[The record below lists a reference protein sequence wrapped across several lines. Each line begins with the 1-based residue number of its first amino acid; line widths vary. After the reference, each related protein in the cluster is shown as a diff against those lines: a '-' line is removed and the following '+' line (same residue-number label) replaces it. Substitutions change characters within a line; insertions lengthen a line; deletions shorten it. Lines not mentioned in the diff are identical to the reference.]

1 MATIVD
7 VARLAGVTPTTVSRV
22 INNRGYISEKTK
34 KRVQEAMDELGYQP
48 NEIARSLTKQK
59 SNTIGVI
66 VPHISHPYF
75 AKLISNLEN
84 EAAKKDYKII
94 LCNSK
99 EKAEKEKQ
107 YLDMCKSNR
116 VAGIIICSGNVE
128 SNKINTGG
136 IPVVL
141 LEKNFEEG
149 KLGIQCDNYQGG
161 KLATEHLIECGCK
174 KILHLSGVID
184 EEMPADNREKAF
196 IDVCSKNEIEY
207 FIKKY
212 DIDTYNQMNYYDYI
226 KAALNEIEGVDGIFA
241 SSDLI
246 AAQVIQ
252 VCNEI
257 KIRIPEDIKLVGF
270 DDVDIS
276 QLTTPRITTVHQ
288 PIKEMA
294 RLSIGLIDA
303 KYNNIEVNEKT
314 ILSIK
319 LIIRES
325 TVNKF
330 IYGVF

>member
-34 KRVQEAMDELGYQP
+34 KRVHEAMDELGYQP

-196 IDVCSKNEIEY
+196 IDVCNKNKIEY
-207 FIKKY
+207 FIKNY

-276 QLTTPRITTVHQ
+276 QLTTPRITTIHQ

-294 RLSIGLIDA
+294 RLSIELIDA

-314 ILSIK
+314 ILPIK

-325 TVNKF
+325 TVNK
-330 IYGVF
+330 

>member
-1 MATIVD
+1 MATIVE

-34 KRVQEAMDELGYQP
+34 KRVHEAMDELGYQP

-294 RLSIGLIDA
+294 RLSIELIDA

-314 ILSIK
+314 ILPIK

-325 TVNKF
+325 TVNK
-330 IYGVF
+330 

>member
-116 VAGIIICSGNVE
+116 VAGIVLCSGNVE
-128 SNKINTGG
+128 YNMINTGN
-136 IPVVL
+136 IPIVL
-141 LEKNFEEG
+141 LEKNFEKG

-294 RLSIGLIDA
+294 RLSIELIDA

-325 TVNKF
+325 TVNK
-330 IYGVF
+330 

>member
-34 KRVQEAMDELGYQP
+34 KRVHEAMDELGYQP

-226 KAALNEIEGVDGIFA
+226 EAALNEIEGVDGIFA

-294 RLSIGLIDA
+294 RLSIELIDA

-314 ILSIK
+314 ILPIK

-325 TVNKF
+325 TVNK
-330 IYGVF
+330 

>member
-34 KRVQEAMDELGYQP
+34 KRVHEAMDELGYQP

-257 KIRIPEDIKLVGF
+257 KIRIPEDSKLVGF

-294 RLSIGLIDA
+294 RLSIELIDA

-314 ILSIK
+314 ILPIK

-325 TVNKF
+325 TVNK
-330 IYGVF
+330 

>member
-59 SNTIGVI
+59 SNTLGVI

-325 TVNKF
+325 TVNK
-330 IYGVF
+330 

>member
-34 KRVQEAMDELGYQP
+34 KRVHEAMDELGYQP

-314 ILSIK
+314 ILPIK

-325 TVNKF
+325 TVNK
-330 IYGVF
+330 

>member
-34 KRVQEAMDELGYQP
+34 KRVHEVMDELGYQP

-149 KLGIQCDNYQGG
+149 KLGIQCDTYQGG

-294 RLSIGLIDA
+294 RLSIELINA

-325 TVNKF
+325 TVNK
-330 IYGVF
+330 

>member
-34 KRVQEAMDELGYQP
+34 KRVHEVMDELGYQP

-141 LEKNFEEG
+141 LEKIFEEG

-294 RLSIGLIDA
+294 RLSIELIDA

-314 ILSIK
+314 ILPIK

-325 TVNKF
+325 TVNK
-330 IYGVF
+330 

>member
-34 KRVQEAMDELGYQP
+34 KRVHEAMDELGYQP

-207 FIKKY
+207 LIKKY

-294 RLSIGLIDA
+294 RLSIELIDA

-314 ILSIK
+314 ILPIK

-325 TVNKF
+325 TVNK
-330 IYGVF
+330 

>member
-7 VARLAGVTPTTVSRV
+7 VAKLAGVTPTTVSRV

-34 KRVQEAMDELGYQP
+34 NKVHEAMEQLGYQP

-84 EAAKKDYKII
+84 EAAKSGYKII

-116 VAGIIICSGNVE
+116 VAGIILCSGNVE
-128 SNKINTGG
+128 SNKINTGN
-136 IPVVL
+136 IPIVL
-141 LEKNFEEG
+141 LEKNFEDG

-161 KLATEHLIECGCK
+161 KLATEHLIDCGCK
-174 KILHLSGVID
+174 RLLHFSGVID

-196 IDVCSKNEIEY
+196 IDICNENNIEF
-207 FIKKY
+207 FIRKY
-212 DIDTYNQMNYYDYI
+212 DIDTYNEMNYYGYI
-226 KAALNEIEGVDGIFA
+226 KETLKEIENIDGIFS

-252 VCNEI
+252 VCNELN
-257 KIRIPEDIKLVGF
+257 IRIPSDVKLVGF
-270 DDVDIS
+270 DDVEIAK
-276 QLTTPRITTVHQ
+276 LTTPTITTIHQ

-294 RLSIGLIDA
+294 KLAIELIDS
-303 KYNNIEVNEKT
+303 KYKNIEVNEQT
-314 ILSIK
+314 ILPIE
-319 LIIRES
+319 LVVRNS
-325 TVNKF
+325 TLNK
-330 IYGVF
+330 

>member
-34 KRVQEAMDELGYQP
+34 KRVHEAMDELGYQP

-174 KILHLSGVID
+174 KVLHFSGVID

-196 IDVCSKNEIEY
+196 IDICNENNIEF
-207 FIKKY
+207 FIRKY

-294 RLSIGLIDA
+294 RLSIELIDA

-314 ILSIK
+314 ILPIK

-325 TVNKF
+325 TVNK
-330 IYGVF
+330 

>member
-116 VAGIIICSGNVE
+116 VAGMIICSGNVE

-325 TVNKF
+325 TVNK
-330 IYGVF
+330 

>member
-34 KRVQEAMDELGYQP
+34 KRVHEAMDELGYQP

-241 SSDLI
+241 
-246 AAQVIQ
+246 QVIH

-294 RLSIGLIDA
+294 RLSIELIDA

-314 ILSIK
+314 ILPIK

-325 TVNKF
+325 TVNK
-330 IYGVF
+330 

>member
-7 VARLAGVTPTTVSRV
+7 VAKLAGVTPTTVSRV

-34 KRVQEAMDELGYQP
+34 NKVHEAMEQLGYQP

-59 SNTIGVI
+59 SNTIGII

-116 VAGIIICSGNVE
+116 VAGIILCSGNVE
-128 SNKINTGG
+128 SNKINTGD

-174 KILHLSGVID
+174 KVLHFSGVID

-196 IDVCSKNEIEY
+196 IDTCIKNSVKY
-207 FIKKY
+207 YIKKF
-212 DIDTYNQMNYYDYI
+212 DINTYNQMDYYEAI
-226 KAALNEIEGVDGIFA
+226 KDTLTEIKEIDGIFA

-252 VCNEI
+252 VCNELN
-257 KIRIPEDIKLVGF
+257 IRIPQDIKLVGF
-270 DDVDIS
+270 DDVEIS
-276 QLTTPRITTVHQ
+276 KLTTPTITTIHQ
-288 PIKEMA
+288 PIKEMSK
-294 RLSIGLIDA
+294 LSVELIDA
-303 KYNNIEVNEKT
+303 KYTNVEIDKQ
-314 ILSIK
+314 
-319 LIIRES
+319 IIVPVELVVRNS
-325 TVNKF
+325 TK
-330 IYGVF
+330 

>member
-116 VAGIIICSGNVE
+116 VAGIIICSVNVE

-325 TVNKF
+325 TVNK
-330 IYGVF
+330 

>member
-7 VARLAGVTPTTVSRV
+7 VARLAGVTPTTVTRV

-149 KLGIQCDNYQGG
+149 KIGIQCDNYQGG

-325 TVNKF
+325 TVNK
-330 IYGVF
+330 

>member
-34 KRVQEAMDELGYQP
+34 KRVHEAMDELGYQP

-149 KLGIQCDNYQGG
+149 KFGIQCDNYQGG

-294 RLSIGLIDA
+294 RLSIELIDA

-314 ILSIK
+314 ILPIK

-325 TVNKF
+325 TVNK
-330 IYGVF
+330 

>member
-34 KRVQEAMDELGYQP
+34 KRVHEVMDELGYQP

-116 VAGIIICSGNVE
+116 VAGIIICSGNFE

-294 RLSIGLIDA
+294 RLSIELIDA

-314 ILSIK
+314 ILPIK

-325 TVNKF
+325 TVNK
-330 IYGVF
+330 

>member
-7 VARLAGVTPTTVSRV
+7 VAGLAGVTPTTVSRV

-34 KRVQEAMDELGYQP
+34 KRVHEAMDELGYQP

-294 RLSIGLIDA
+294 RLSIELIDA

-314 ILSIK
+314 ILPIK

-325 TVNKF
+325 TVNK
-330 IYGVF
+330 

>member
-257 KIRIPEDIKLVGF
+257 KISIPEDIKLVGF

-325 TVNKF
+325 TVNK
-330 IYGVF
+330 

>member
-303 KYNNIEVNEKT
+303 KYNNIEVNEKN

-325 TVNKF
+325 TVNK
-330 IYGVF
+330 

>member
-34 KRVQEAMDELGYQP
+34 KMVHEAMDELGYQP

-294 RLSIGLIDA
+294 RLSIELIDA

-314 ILSIK
+314 ILPIK
-319 LIIRES
+319 LIIRDS
-325 TVNKF
+325 TVNK
-330 IYGVF
+330 

>member
-7 VARLAGVTPTTVSRV
+7 VARLAGVNPTTVSRV

-34 KRVQEAMDELGYQP
+34 KRVHEAMDELGYQP

-294 RLSIGLIDA
+294 RLSIELIDA

-314 ILSIK
+314 ILPIK

-325 TVNKF
+325 TVNK
-330 IYGVF
+330 

>member
-22 INNRGYISEKTK
+22 INNRGYISDKTK
-34 KRVQEAMDELGYQP
+34 KRVHEAMDELGYQP

-294 RLSIGLIDA
+294 RLSIELIDA

-314 ILSIK
+314 ILPIK

-325 TVNKF
+325 TVNK
-330 IYGVF
+330 

>member
-149 KLGIQCDNYQGG
+149 KFGIQCDNYQGG

-294 RLSIGLIDA
+294 RLSIELIDA

-325 TVNKF
+325 TVNK
-330 IYGVF
+330 

>member
-34 KRVQEAMDELGYQP
+34 KRVHEVMDELGYQP

-294 RLSIGLIDA
+294 RLSIELIDA
-303 KYNNIEVNEKT
+303 KYNNIEANEKT
-314 ILSIK
+314 ILPIK

-325 TVNKF
+325 TVNK
-330 IYGVF
+330 

>member
-7 VARLAGVTPTTVSRV
+7 VAKLAGVTPTTVSRV
-22 INNRGYISEKTK
+22 INNRGYISEKTRNK
-34 KRVQEAMDELGYQP
+34 VNEAMDQLGYQP

-59 SNTIGVI
+59 SNTIGLI

-84 EAAKKDYKII
+84 EAAKSGYKII

-116 VAGIIICSGNVE
+116 VAGIILCSGNVE
-128 SNKINTGG
+128 SNKINTGN
-136 IPVVL
+136 IPIVL
-141 LEKNFEEG
+141 LEKNFEDG

-161 KLATEHLIECGCK
+161 KLATEHLIDCGCK
-174 KILHLSGVID
+174 RLLHFSGVID

-196 IDVCSKNEIEY
+196 IDICNENNIEF
-207 FIKKY
+207 FIRKY
-212 DIDTYNQMNYYDYI
+212 DINTYNEMNYYEYI
-226 KAALNEIEGVDGIFA
+226 KDTFNEIKNIDGIFA

-252 VCNEI
+252 VCNELN
-257 KIRIPEDIKLVGF
+257 IRIPSDVKLVGF
-270 DDVDIS
+270 DDVEIAK
-276 QLTTPRITTVHQ
+276 LTTPTITTIHQ

-294 RLSIGLIDA
+294 KLAIELIDS
-303 KYNNIEVNEKT
+303 KYKNIEVNEQT
-314 ILSIK
+314 ILPIE
-319 LIIRES
+319 LVVRNS
-325 TVNKF
+325 TLNK
-330 IYGVF
+330 

>member
-7 VARLAGVTPTTVSRV
+7 VAKLAGVTPTTVSRV
-22 INNRGYISEKTK
+22 INNRGYISEKTRNK
-34 KRVQEAMDELGYQP
+34 VNEAMDQLGYQP

-84 EAAKKDYKII
+84 EAAKSGYKII

-116 VAGIIICSGNVE
+116 VAGIILCSGNVE
-128 SNKINTGG
+128 SNKINTGN

-161 KLATEHLIECGCK
+161 KLATEHLIDCGCK
-174 KILHLSGVID
+174 RLLHFSGVID
-184 EEMPADNREKAF
+184 EDMPADNREKAF
-196 IDVCSKNEIEY
+196 IDICNEKNVEY
-207 FIKKY
+207 FIRKY
-212 DIDTYNQMNYYDYI
+212 DINIYNEMNYYEYI
-226 KAALNEIEGVDGIFA
+226 KDTLNEIKNIDGIFA

-252 VCNEI
+252 VCNELN
-257 KIRIPEDIKLVGF
+257 IRIPSDVKLVGF
-270 DDVDIS
+270 DDVEIAK
-276 QLTTPRITTVHQ
+276 LTTPTITTIHQ

-294 RLSIGLIDA
+294 RLAIELIDS
-303 KYNNIEVNEKT
+303 KYKNIEVNEQT
-314 ILSIK
+314 ILPIE
-319 LIIRES
+319 LVVRNS
-325 TVNKF
+325 TLTK
-330 IYGVF
+330 

>member
-161 KLATEHLIECGCK
+161 KLVTEHLIECGCK

-294 RLSIGLIDA
+294 RLSIELIDA

-314 ILSIK
+314 ILPIK
-319 LIIRES
+319 LIIRDS
-325 TVNKF
+325 TVNK
-330 IYGVF
+330 

>member
-7 VARLAGVTPTTVSRV
+7 VASLAGVTPTTVSRV

-34 KRVQEAMDELGYQP
+34 KRVHEVMDELGYQP

-294 RLSIGLIDA
+294 RLSIELIDA

-325 TVNKF
+325 TVNK
-330 IYGVF
+330 

>member
-34 KRVQEAMDELGYQP
+34 KRVHEVMDELGYQP

-161 KLATEHLIECGCK
+161 KIATEHLIECGCK

-294 RLSIGLIDA
+294 RLSIELIDA
-303 KYNNIEVNEKT
+303 KYNNIEVNEKN

-325 TVNKF
+325 TVNK
-330 IYGVF
+330 